1 MAVNVGKTDRL
12 LRLVAGVVLIGAPLI
27 GGMGLFGMTWLNYV
41 MIVAGIVMLA
51 TSAMRFCPLYTI
63 FGIRT
68 CKVK

>member
-1 MAVNVGKTDRL
+1 MTANMGKADRL
-12 LRLVAGVVLIGAPLI
+12 LRLIAGLVLIAAPLI

-51 TSAMRFCPLYTI
+51 TSTMRFCPLYTI

-68 CKVK
+68 CKV

>member
-1 MAVNVGKTDRL
+1 MTVNMGKADRL
-12 LRLVAGVVLIGAPLI
+12 LRLIAGLVLIAAPLI

-51 TSAMRFCPLYTI
+51 TSTLRFCPLYTI

-68 CKVK
+68 CKV